1 MPVPALRSDEQVK
14 PRHINL
20 GDNPLWCPLPA
31 WADRVFATCRHLEI
45 EDLEPSEGR
54 AAGGDVVTL
63 TGSGFP
69 AGAGA
74 GCVFGAREAAAWVA
88 AAETGPG
95 WVACR
100 TPGGAA
106 GASVVVRVGFNGT
119 ALSRFGEA
127 FDYVR

>member
-1 MPVPALRSDEQVK
+1 MWASL
-14 PRHINL
+14 
-20 GDNPLWCPLPA
+20 LPQG
-31 WADRVFATCRHLEI
+31 CRHLEI
-45 EDLEPSEGR
+45 EDLEPTAGR
-54 AAGGDVVTL
+54 AEGGDVVTL

-127 FDYVR
+127 FDYVK